1 MEGVTPS
8 YAATRPGRAGRR
20 GLRGPREP
28 FLRPPALS
36 FSPTPWETRK
46 SMKNPRT
53 PGLPSEGVSPG
64 IKIFVLILTLVTIAA
79 FALFFIKLF
88 GKMGGAAR
96 APGPAPWLQVAQA
109 LESAGLKEQ
118 AAEQYALYLK
128 TAKMDRATRA
138 RVSLTLGR
146 LHAGEGDCARALPW
160 LLHAEL
166 SAGDAALGDTAR
178 GLARKCEAKL
188 LKSPKGGSILLE

>member
-1 MEGVTPS
+1 MEGVTPPD
-8 YAATRPGRAGRR
+8 AATRPGR
-20 GLRGPREP
+20 PREP

-88 GKMGGAAR
+88 G
-96 APGPAPWLQVAQA
+96 LI
-109 LESAGLKEQ
+109 GL
-118 AAEQYALYLK
+118 
-128 TAKMDRATRA
+128 D
-138 RVSLTLGR
+138 LTLI
-146 LHAGEGDCARALPW
+146 
-160 LLHAEL
+160 
-166 SAGDAALGDTAR
+166 
-178 GLARKCEAKL
+178 
-188 LKSPKGGSILLE
+188 PKRPSHTLWV